1 MDPGG
6 NGKQIFGDCW
16 WLDTEGQAPVQSAL
30 SDQNLQAYLASSAKP
45 ATPKGGPLS
54 HLQAPKFINSA
65 LNVFKDRQQ
74 APDVSIRYMTSQ
86 HSHGYVCTGDHAHKR
101 EPFMLQNIGEVL
113 SSIHWG
119 LLRWYHARPSSGL
132 LCLST

>member
-1 MDPGG
+1 MMQLDPNCVCTSYYLSHRSCTSHQKSAAFCKHASSHVVDAQKSEWLMGLWLHPKPFMDPGG

-30 SDQNLQAYLASSAKP
+30 SDQNLQAYLASSVKP

-74 APDVSIRYMTSQ
+74 APDVSSM
-86 HSHGYVCTGDHAHKR
+86 
-101 EPFMLQNIGEVL
+101 
-113 SSIHWG
+113 
-119 LLRWYHARPSSGL
+119 
-132 LCLST
+132 

>member
-1 MDPGG
+1 MSVSLVRPEPADLNPKPWLMDPGG

-65 LNVFKDRQQ
+65 LNVFKDRQH
-74 APDVSIRYMTSQ
+74 APDVSSM
-86 HSHGYVCTGDHAHKR
+86 
-101 EPFMLQNIGEVL
+101 
-113 SSIHWG
+113 
-119 LLRWYHARPSSGL
+119 
-132 LCLST
+132 